1 MSRKLFFRTASKI
14 DDSKKIFQN
23 DKNINHSR
31 EGIAKKVCVGV
42 KIFQEKYKHG

>member
-1 MSRKLFFRTASKI
+1 MSRKLFFGPLSKSTI
-14 DDSKKIFQN
+14 QKKIFQN

-42 KIFQEKYKHG
+42 KNISGEI